1 MEIIQKS
8 GTLAQHGEANE
19 ALSAKRSYASPTI
32 KVVKFVV
39 EGGVFTSNTDRI
51 EGSLKFQ
58 LTGQNTAA
66 QTTGNSSW
74 STDDGWFTRSTQT
87 NNN

>member
-8 GTLAQHGEANE
+8 GTLAQYEEANE

-32 KVVKFVV
+32 KVVEFIV
-39 EGGVFTSNTDRI
+39 EGGIFTSNTDSV

-58 LTGQNTAA
+58 LTSPTTAT

-74 STDDGWFTRSTQT
+74 SYDNDWFTRSTQT
-87 NNN
+87 NN